1 MPLEILTAAGFLEF
15 LNPENLL
22 EALGTYALVGVV
34 LIIFAECGLL
44 VGFFLP
50 GDSLLFATGMFIAQG
65 FIPINIWWACLLLT
79 AAAFLG
85 NVVGYWVGA
94 KAGPRLFARQ
104 DSRIFKQ
111 EYVDKT
117 QAFFDKYGNRAIVM
131 ARFVPIVRT
140 FITAMAGVGRMDYRR
155 YLIYSGIGAVIW
167 ATGVTLLG
175 YFLGSIP
182 FVKNN
187 VEIMLLAIVFVS
199 AIPMVWEYIKHRR
212 ERASESAP
220 DAVPAD
226 VD

>member
-1 MPLEILTAAGFLEF
+1 MSAEILTAAGFLEF

-44 VGFFLP
+44 IGFFLP

-65 FIPINIWWACLLLT
+65 FIPVNIWWACVLLT

-155 YLIYSGIGAVIW
+155 YLIYSGIGALIW
-167 ATGVTLLG
+167 GTGVTLLG

-182 FVKNN
+182 FVKDN
-187 VEIMLLAIVFVS
+187 VEIMLLAIVLVS
-199 AIPMVWEYIKHRR
+199 AVPMVWEYVKHRR
-212 ERASESAP
+212 ERAAGP
-220 DAVPAD
+220 AAATVGADAE
-226 VD
+226 

>member
-1 MPLEILTAAGFLEF
+1 MSAEFLTAAGFLEF

-22 EALGTYALVGVV
+22 EALGTYALVGVM

-44 VGFFLP
+44 IGFFLP

-65 FIPINIWWACLLLT
+65 FIPINIWWACVLLT

-140 FITAMAGVGRMDYRR
+140 FITAMAGVGRMEYRR
-155 YLIYSGIGAVIW
+155 YLVYSGIGAVIW

-187 VEIMLLAIVFVS
+187 LEIMLLAIVLVS
-199 AIPMVWEYIKHRR
+199 ALPMLWEYAKHRR
-212 ERASESAP
+212 ERAAEPAP
-220 DAVPAD
+220 AAVGADAE
-226 VD
+226 